1 MNFLLALFVFLLPSV
16 MCAQTFVNE
25 SKASQSKVGIGPAV
39 AFSEVDYKAQGDHV
53 FSFKRKTL
61 GLAVNAPLNDNV
73 GAMLQGGYSFKS
85 EFEDGS
91 HDGTGYAIGGGL
103 NGVFHRSASVAFV
116 GYGLLN
122 YQADSFDLEY
132 GDIDM
137 TTTDLHLGTLAVFP
151 VAQKVDFYVGVD
163 LVPYSDGSI
172 DGTYKYKDKLSVKHK
187 VDIER
192 DEVLGIKIGA
202 NIGPV
207 RPELTLGSEKTFSLT
222 AVF

>member
-1 MNFLLALFVFLLPSV
+1 MNFFLAFFVLFLPSV
-16 MCAQTFVNE
+16 ICAQTFVNE
-25 SKASQSKVGIGPAV
+25 SKTSQSKVGIGPAL
-39 AFSEVDYKAQGDHV
+39 AFSEVEYKTAGDHV

-61 GLAVNAPLNDNV
+61 GLTVNAPLNDSV
-73 GAMLQGGYSFKS
+73 GALLQGGYSWKS
-85 EFEDGS
+85 EFENGS

-103 NGVFHRSASVAFV
+103 NGVFHRSPMVAFV

-122 YQADSFDLEY
+122 YQADSFDYEY
-132 GDIDM
+132 GDLDM

-151 VAQKVDFYVGVD
+151 ISQKVDFYVGVD

-172 DGTYKYKDKLSVKHK
+172 DGTYKYKDKVSVKHK
-187 VDIER
+187 VDFER
-192 DEVLGIKIGA
+192 DEALGIKIGA

-222 AVF
+222 AAF